1 MALTLWRVSLASWS
15 MIACHSHIVR
25 NVSSVDLGLKSSPQK
40 SFLRHISSFSL
51 LLTCVPHSWKKL
63 EKIILL
69 GNTLLWLWTKS
80 RVQWLSWIKQWS
92 YLGMYIEHLQS
103 MYVIL
108 DSIVLYYTILSS
120 AKTCAIC
127 LQKFRQTLCVEDEKT
142 RKKYC
147 CAGKQKYK
155 TLLRIENLAF
165 KKWSKKTHMY
175 DQKYLVLKMD

>member
-25 NVSSVDLGLKSSPQK
+25 NVFSVDLGLKSSPQK
-40 SFLRHISSFSL
+40 SFLRHISCISH
-51 LLTCVPHSWKKL
+51 LLTCVPHSCEKL
-63 EKIILL
+63 EIIILL

-92 YLGMYIEHLQS
+92 YLDILNTCNQCMSSLIKLYYIIQYCHLQRHVPFVCKNS
-103 MYVIL
+103 
-108 DSIVLYYTILSS
+108 D
-120 AKTCAIC
+120 
-127 LQKFRQTLCVEDEKT
+127 RLCVLKMKKQE
-142 RKKYC
+142 KYC

-175 DQKYLVLKMD
+175 DQKYLVLIMD